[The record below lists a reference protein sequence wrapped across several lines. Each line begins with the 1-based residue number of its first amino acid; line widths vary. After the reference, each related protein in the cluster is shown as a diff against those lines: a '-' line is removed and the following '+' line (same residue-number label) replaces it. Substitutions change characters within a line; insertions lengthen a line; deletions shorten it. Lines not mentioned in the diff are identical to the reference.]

1 MVATNVGG
9 IPEIFGPQ
17 AYLLI
22 APNDVRA
29 LMGAI
34 TNAVNDL
41 ETMQAVARTLQLRI
55 KSDFS
60 LERMV
65 EGGLA
70 AYRAAIEAKR

>member
-1 MVATNVGG
+1 
-9 IPEIFGPQ
+9 
-17 AYLLI
+17 
-22 APNDVRA
+22 
-29 LMGAI
+29 
-34 TNAVNDL
+34 
-41 ETMQAVARTLQLRI
+41 MQAVARTLQLRI